1 MGEEFAN
8 FQSSKQGFPS
18 KLVMFF
24 LPILEKCMPFL
35 QKVVLANPFP
45 FRSGGTTPGAEKEN
59 EEETKVLSKAKEREG
74 EEGCEV
80 CFPFRFMRRRRRGRK
95 VN

>member
-1 MGEEFAN
+1 
-8 FQSSKQGFPS
+8 
-18 KLVMFF
+18 
-24 LPILEKCMPFL
+24 MPFL

-45 FRSGGTTPGAEKEN
+45 FRSGGTLPWAEKEN

-80 CFPFRFMRRRRRGRK
+80 CFPLSLHEEAEAGEKGKLTHKSRAGIAAA
-95 VN
+95 